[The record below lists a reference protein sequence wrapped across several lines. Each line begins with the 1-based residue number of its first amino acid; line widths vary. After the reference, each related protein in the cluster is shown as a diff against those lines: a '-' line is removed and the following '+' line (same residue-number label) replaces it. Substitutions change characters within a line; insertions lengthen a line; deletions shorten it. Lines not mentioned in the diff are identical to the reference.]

1 MAAPPGNTWLQ
12 NHGAGRSPRHHPD
25 PAARLLRPA
34 VTARNQGATE
44 RRLQQ
49 IAAEGLAQMYFRANN
64 RRAHGLGVE
73 VTDRECVEI
82 TLQSR
87 AGTSNAVAG
96 QGGAQRTGKPKE

>member
-1 MAAPPGNTWLQ
+1 
-12 NHGAGRSPRHHPD
+12 
-25 PAARLLRPA
+25 
-34 VTARNQGATE
+34 
-44 RRLQQ
+44 
-49 IAAEGLAQMYFRANN
+49 MYFRANN